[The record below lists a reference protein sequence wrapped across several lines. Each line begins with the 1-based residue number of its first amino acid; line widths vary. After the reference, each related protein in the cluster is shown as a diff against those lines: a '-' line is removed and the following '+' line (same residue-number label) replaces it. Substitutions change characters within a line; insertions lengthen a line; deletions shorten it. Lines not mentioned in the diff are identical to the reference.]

1 MGCCISN
8 IDGLSGGGSSSGGI
22 TAPGVVFWTFANDG
36 GPANGI
42 ITTTDAVPVFRTWA
56 TLPNV
61 GDAVDYFFM
70 FFGHRDNG
78 DDCLF
83 RQSQG
88 GFARNA
94 LGSNSLNPVAAV
106 VTSGFDET
114 GTGVAPWN
122 NLVANPAG
130 WGGGVNF
137 LPGGDIIQVAFN
149 GAAGETINWKCL
161 GILIPYFGAV
171 IQV

>member
-1 MGCCISN
+1 MHCDPC
-8 IDGLSGGGSSSGGI
+8 GLIGPNGGPASSGGLS
-22 TAPGVVFWTFANDG
+22 APGVVFWTFANDG
-36 GPANGI
+36 GPVDGI
-42 ITTTDAVPVFRTWA
+42 ITTTDATPVFRTWA
-56 TLPNV
+56 TLPAI

-70 FFGHRDNG
+70 FFGHRTNG

-94 LGSNSLNPVAAV
+94 IGSNSLNPVAGV
-106 VTSGFDET
+106 VMSGFDET
-114 GTGVAPWN
+114 GLGTAPWN

-137 LPGGDIIQVAFN
+137 LPGGNIIQVAFN
-149 GAAGETINWKCL
+149 GAAGETVQWKCL

-171 IQV
+171 ISR